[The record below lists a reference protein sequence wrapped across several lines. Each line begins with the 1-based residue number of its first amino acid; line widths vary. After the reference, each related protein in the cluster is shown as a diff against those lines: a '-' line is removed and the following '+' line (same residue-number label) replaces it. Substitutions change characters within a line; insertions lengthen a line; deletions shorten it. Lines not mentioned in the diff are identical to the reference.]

1 MNQSAELPGIRRVWS
16 ARRIALLVLAVVLLA
31 SGMSVFSA
39 RAYAAFVAVPTAQG
53 PHLSLLSDPFPASF
67 TAMSPGSVEHWQ
79 IESKLI
85 DPTSTLTLQFAR
97 SGALVTHVNGLQ
109 VQVDRCDQA
118 WTNVAT
124 TPLCGT
130 GGTNVFGPAPASSIA
145 ETTIYD
151 LAGLTNTHDKYL
163 LVTLSI
169 PDSRAAEADTTL
181 MGITA
186 SVGLGLTA
194 TGPDPVSSGNPSDP
208 TPPGSPGSPG
218 SPSNLAF
225 TGVDIGALL
234 LLALG
239 ALILGLVITGAR
251 KVRNANVGKA
261 SR

>member
-1 MNQSAELPGIRRVWS
+1 MNPSAELPGIRRVWS
-16 ARRIALLVLAVVLLA
+16 ARRIALLVLACMLLTA
-31 SGMSVFSA
+31 GMSVFSA

-53 PHLSLLSDPFPASF
+53 PHLSLLSDPFPANF
-67 TAMSPGSVEHWQ
+67 MAMSPGSVEHWQ
-79 IESKLI
+79 IESKLV

-118 WTNVAT
+118 WTTVT
-124 TPLCGT
+124 TSPACGT
-130 GGTNVFGPAPASSIA
+130 GGTNVFGPAAANSIA

-151 LAGLTNTHDKYL
+151 LAGLTNTQNKYL

-169 PDSRAAEADTTL
+169 PDSPAAEADTTL

-186 SVGLGLTA
+186 TVGIGLTV

-208 TPPGSPGSPG
+208 TPPGTPGSPG
-218 SPSNLAF
+218 NLAF
-225 TGVDIGALL
+225 TGVDIGGLL

-251 KVRNANVGKA
+251 KVRNANAGKA